1 VIEAW
6 GRDRASCPTEAMVA
20 LVAVYADFD
29 DATATRSVPVSAEP
43 GLDTDILVA
52 VLEEVIYVTD
62 VFGVVPIRFHL
73 ADTEDGGVAG
83 DMEVVQPAQV
93 ELVGP
98 VPKAVSHHGL
108 EMAEHAGIWRCRAMV
123 DV

>member
-6 GRDRASCPTEAMVA
+6 GPDRAACLTEAMEA

-43 GLDTDILVA
+43 
-52 VLEEVIYVTD
+52 
-62 VFGVVPIRFHL
+62 
-73 ADTEDGGVAG
+73 
-83 DMEVVQPAQV
+83 
-93 ELVGP
+93 VGP

-108 EMAEHAGIWRCRAMV
+108 KMAEQAGIWRCRAVV